1 MDKRSRIWIIVLT
14 LLLAAALALCVVFK
28 LRLDDMSEKYEAVS
42 AEDQPAATGDTE
54 AEDQPAATGDT
65 EAEDQPGMAGDAGDD
80 ETASAPAA
88 TVDPRDGEI
97 AALNAELEE
106 ARARADELQT
116 ENDGLKAELAA
127 CSDSAV
133 NAEEMQTEL
142 ADVHAENETLAVRV
156 TTAEAALAEAEK
168 RAEAAETALAEAE
181 NRAETAEAALAEAE
195 RRAETAETALAE
207 AEKRAET
214 AEAQLAAY
222 HTEFYAADGEKHLS
236 AEADAVVRVSAD
248 GVSTE
253 YAIANNASSG
263 NSVIFELSLDGNTIY
278 ESPKL
283 SPGQRV
289 DSFKLND
296 VLEPGDYAASLSIKT
311 MNSEG
316 NVISTVVTPVTIEV
330 AR

>member
-14 LLLAAALALCVVFK
+14 LLLAAALVLCVVFK

-54 AEDQPAATGDT
+54 AEDQPGI
-65 EAEDQPGMAGDAGDD
+65 AGDAGDD

-97 AALNAELEE
+97 SALNAELEE

-156 TTAEAALAEAEK
+156 TTAEAALAEAEN

-214 AEAQLAAY
+214 AEAQLALAAY